1 MSSLRSVWASLLS
14 ATLAFTLVNGAGCST
29 GAVGIGACREIETAR
44 CRASVPCG
52 VVKEKD
58 VEACER
64 FYRDQCLHGLS
75 TAEPPSSEVSE
86 CVTVIEAAAQCATD
100 AGSAK
105 VELEDCD
112 PFVTTPRVVRLVTAC
127 DVVAHPERAD
137 ECAFLRPVPEPPDAV
152 GGAPNEPVD
161 PGTAGHPAG
170 GAPAGGA
177 PVE

>member
-14 ATLAFTLVNGAGCST
+14 ATLAFALVNGAGCST
-29 GAVGIGACREIETAR
+29 GAVGIGTCRQIETAR
-44 CRASVPCG
+44 CRASVSCG
-52 VVKEKD
+52 TLNEGD

-86 CVTVIEAAAQCATD
+86 CVAVIQAAAQCAAD
-100 AGSAK
+100 AGSASI
-105 VELEDCD
+105 ELDDCD
-112 PFVTTPRVVRLVTAC
+112 PFVTATHIRLNLAC

-152 GGAPNEPVD
+152 GGAPNEPED
-161 PGTAGHPAG
+161 PGTAGQ
-170 GAPAGGA
+170 PAGGA